1 MKKSKRKI
9 EYTQKQVNVTL
20 CQTDNHAEKIIQ
32 YLEHSTLH
40 TLNGIYSNDKKKIQR
55 NLRLSSLSLVS
66 SDIGVIL
73 ELCCTML

>member
-20 CQTDNHAEKIIQ
+20 CQTANHAEKIIQ

-40 TLNGIYSNDKKKIQR
+40 TLNGIYSNDKKKKHTEK
-55 NLRLSSLSLVS
+55 S
-66 SDIGVIL
+66 
-73 ELCCTML
+73 